1 MTTVLQTDRLT
12 LRELNEDDAAFVLE
26 LINEPGWLRF
36 IGDRGIRD
44 AQGAR
49 DYIVNGPVAM
59 YRRMGFGLWAAV
71 RRSDGT
77 PMGMCGLI
85 KRDTLEDVDI
95 GFAFLERHSGQGYA
109 FEAADA
115 VLAHAREVVGLK
127 RVVAI
132 TSVDNDKS
140 IRLLGKIGLQ
150 FEKLTRLGDSQ
161 EDVRLFGTA

>member
-1 MTTVLQTDRLT
+1 MITVLQTDRLT
-12 LRELNEDDAAFVLE
+12 LRELDEDDAAFVLE

-44 AQGAR
+44 EAGAK
-49 DYIVNGPVAM
+49 DYIVKGPVAM
-59 YRRMGFGLWAAV
+59 YERMGFGLWAAV

-85 KRDTLEDVDI
+85 KRETLEDVDI

-115 VLAHAREVVGLK
+115 VMRHARGALGLQ
-127 RVVAI
+127 RIVAI
-132 TSVDNDKS
+132 TSLDNDKS

-150 FEKLTRLGDSQ
+150 FEKLIRLGDSQ